1 MPVDGVRAVHLTV
14 GGPVAPW
21 LRLGLP
27 IVGDAASAS
36 LITDNCSIIW
46 PDGDLPSGT
55 LMLGLSEV
63 QSGTT
68 IDGIEVDT
76 SVAPEPDVSS
86 PLSIDHVVINTDS
99 LDRTCAEV
107 ERVTGHPLKRIREVG
122 AMRQGFHRLGRGG
135 VIIEVVE
142 RPGVDRVSL
151 WGFVVT
157 VADLDSVVTNASGV
171 IGPPRDAVQ
180 PGRRIATVASQ
191 ADLGVAVAF
200 MSR

>member
-1 MPVDGVRAVHLTV
+1 MPADGVRAVHLTV
-14 GGPVAPW
+14 GGPVDPW

-27 IVGDAASAS
+27 IVGDTGSAM

-46 PDGDLPSGT
+46 PDGDLPSGS

-63 QSGTT
+63 PAGST
-68 IDGIEVDT
+68 IDGVAVDT
-76 SVAPEPDVSS
+76 SVAPEPDMSS
-86 PLSIDHVVINTDS
+86 PLSIDHLVINTDS
-99 LDRTCAEV
+99 LDRTCAAV

-122 AMRQGFHRLGRGG
+122 AMRQGFHRLGPGG
-135 VIIEVVE
+135 LIIEVVE
-142 RPGVDRVSL
+142 RPGVDHVSL

-157 VADLDSVVTNASGV
+157 VADLDGVVANANGA
-171 IGPPRDAVQ
+171 IGAPRDAVQ
-180 PGRRIATVASQ
+180 PGRRIATVASS